1 MLKSYDRVK
10 IYLDKFDKYYN
21 GFLDSGIYDS
31 IIDFRYYVL
40 EQLNISFG
48 SKDTLF
54 DIHDVSD
61 CNTITTMKQKIR
73 DIDRINHIPTND
85 TEVRRFLYI
94 IDKLNYNIYTLTI
107 QDKCK
112 LSYYS
117 PYTSKIIS
125 SQKFSS
131 IVKRSNVEI
140 YYCVIKGK
148 YRNYNRINI
157 LPKENVRVLRIN
169 NYDIAELVNSKN
181 QLPSSTAIY
190 NLNYGNMQFLP
201 KSSIHIEFDF
211 NDNSLTSVN
220 EVFDK
225 SGYCIARQRLNLKHR
240 LKNFVIDKFY
250 RSSTIDNINFLIDK
264 HNLLI
269 EKANNLPLTK
279 EKDLLEP
286 LYTLIENIHLSLK
299 HHNIVPI
306 SEFNVYME
314 YLDGME
320 LIHKINQRAS
330 YTPLPHI

>member
-21 GFLDSGIYDS
+21 EFLDSATYTLTN
-31 IIDFRYYVL
+31 FRAYVL

-85 TEVRRFLYI
+85 INVRRFLYI
-94 IDKLNYNIYTLTI
+94 IDKLNCNISTLTI

-117 PYTSKIIS
+117 TYTTGNIS

-131 IVKRSNVEI
+131 IVKRSNVEV

-157 LPKENVRVLRIN
+157 LSKENVRVLRIN
-169 NYDIAELVNSKN
+169 NRDIAELVNSKN

-190 NLNYGNMQFLP
+190 NLNYGNMQFLQ
-201 KSSIHIEFDF
+201 KSSVPIEFDF
-211 NDNSLTSVN
+211 NDNSLTSVD
-220 EVFDK
+220 EIFDK
-225 SGYCIARQRLNLKHR
+225 SGYCVARQRLNLKHR

-250 RSSTIDNINFLIDK
+250 SSSTIDNVNFLIDK
-264 HNLLI
+264 YNLLI

-279 EKDLLEP
+279 EMNLLEP
-286 LYTLIENIHLSLK
+286 LYTIIGHMYQSLK
-299 HHNIVPI
+299 YYNIVPI
-306 SEFNVYME
+306 SEFHVYTE
-314 YLDGME
+314 YLEGME
-320 LIHKINQRAS
+320 LIRKINQHAS